1 MTIRP
6 ILIRSVSEA
15 TAIIKCRLDDLPV
28 MTIEGE
34 VSNFRPAN
42 ASGHLYFTL
51 GDDTAKLDAIF
62 FAYAQRLQGPL
73 PKFENGSKVRVTGKI
88 GLYAPAGRY
97 ALHITKLE
105 LCNGVGELLKRFEA
119 LKKQL
124 HDEGL
129 CDARRKRPLPVL
141 PKRIGIVTAPT
152 GAAIRDILSILDRR
166 FPNLHIVIA
175 PCRVQGQEAIE
186 EIARAIE
193 LLNRHFGPESTEPLD
208 AMIVGRG
215 GGSLEDLWCFNEERV
230 VRAVAAS
237 RIPIISAVGHEPDTA
252 LTDFVADVRA
262 ATPSA
267 AAELLCAR
275 KEDLAA
281 TLQDRKARL
290 LQAMRGA
297 SVAALN
303 AVHRHGIAFDR
314 TRGGYVVRT
323 ETSALERAWN
333 TFFTAQSQRID
344 LLETRSR
351 SALTEAI
358 PRAQQRLVD
367 AMLRLERLKGAF
379 FPRAQQL
386 LTDRATRL
394 DFAFNRALD
403 ARAAKLRAT
412 TAQFEAY
419 NPYAVLR
426 RGYALVTDATG
437 HTLTDATTV
446 TPHDPLTI
454 RLATGS
460 LAATVTAITAEELI
474 G

>member
-1 MTIRP
+1 MIERP
-6 ILIRSVSEA
+6 IHVLSVSGA
-15 TAIIKCRLDDLPV
+15 TAIIKDRLDDLPT
-28 MTIEGE
+28 MTVEGE

-42 ASGHLYFTL
+42 ASGHLYFTI
-51 GDDTAKLDAIF
+51 GDDAAKLDTIF
-62 FAYAQRLQGPL
+62 FAYAQRVQGQI

-88 GLYAPAGRY
+88 GLYAPSGRY

-105 LCNGVGELLKRFEA
+105 LCDGVGELLKRFEA

-124 HDEGL
+124 YAEGL
-129 CDARRKRPLPVL
+129 CDERRKRPLPVL

-175 PCRVQGQEAIE
+175 PCRVQGQEAAE

-193 LLNRHFGPESTEPLD
+193 LLNRHFGPESAEPLD

-237 RIPIISAVGHEPDTA
+237 RIPVISAVGHEPDTA

-303 AVHRHGIAFDR
+303 AVHRHGIVFDR
-314 TRGGYVVRT
+314 TLGGYVVHA
-323 ETSALERAWN
+323 EEASLQRAWN
-333 TFFTAQSQRID
+333 AYFTAQNQRID
-344 LLETRSR
+344 LLETRCR

-367 AMLRLERLKGAF
+367 AMLRLERVKGAF
-379 FPRAQQL
+379 LPRAQQS
-386 LTDRATRL
+386 LTERAARL
-394 DFAFNRALD
+394 EFAFNRAVD
-403 ARAAKLRAT
+403 AHTSHLRAT
-412 TAQFEAY
+412 TAQLEAY

-426 RGYALVTDATG
+426 RGYALVTDASG
-437 HTLTDATTV
+437 HALTDATQTS
-446 TPHDPLTI
+446 PHASLTI
-454 RLATGS
+454 RLASGS
-460 LAATVTAITAEELI
+460 LSAEVTEIAD
-474 G
+474 